1 MSVSPPPAAEWSPET
16 HFAAFWSNPNPG
28 GAKSRLAQDVVGRWP
43 GGIVVEGVEA
53 YNRQLRAVIALMP
66 DVRLEVME
74 HARNGDLAFI
84 RWVSHGTGVEGPFSM
99 EGVDRLRIRDG
110 QIMENVV
117 FLDTAT
123 FRRATGRGLPDT
135 TAAATPQ
142 SPRPMPAEARALV
155 ARMGL
160 AYIATVLP
168 DGRPNLSPKGTLKV
182 VDDTTL
188 AFAEMASPGTLRG
201 LANMPF
207 VDVNVMDPF
216 ARKGFRFRGSAQVC
230 DDADLLAFLAEGLGA
245 DYPLRKAITIRV
257 EETRPLVSPI
267 YGVTGASEDEVRR
280 IWEGR
285 LGYAPVA

>member
-1 MSVSPPPAAEWSPET
+1 MSLNPPTAAEWSPET

-28 GAKSRLAQDVVGRWP
+28 SAKSRLAADVVGRWP

-84 RWVSHGTGVEGPFSM
+84 RWVSHGTGVEGRFSM

-110 QIMENVV
+110 QIVENVV
-117 FLDTAT
+117 FLDTAA

-135 TAAATPQ
+135 TT
-142 SPRPMPAEARALV
+142 SPSAPRLRPMPAEARALV

-160 AYIATVLP
+160 AYVATALP

-182 VDDTTL
+182 IDETTL

-201 LANMPF
+201 LANMPY

-216 ARKGFRFRGSAQVC
+216 ARKGFRFRGTAEVSE
-230 DDADLLAFLAEGLGA
+230 DAGLLALLAEGLGA
-245 DYPLRKAITIRV
+245 DYPLRKAITIKV

-267 YGVTGASEDEVRR
+267 YGVMGASEDEVRR
-280 IWEGR
+280 IWEAR
-285 LGYAPVA
+285 LGYTPVG